1 MSKGKKL
8 HHSKFLV
15 RYSIFIIREP
25 NNSSQQPEQKD
36 FCMNLNEIIK
46 AAHGEKPVDL
56 LLTNARIIN
65 VFAGEVV
72 PDAIAISDGRIVG
85 FGPYEAKNV
94 VDLNGRYVAPGF
106 IDGHV
111 HIESSMACISEF
123 ARAVVVH
130 GTTTVAADPHEIANV
145 LGVSGIE
152 YMLQSA
158 EQQPMNI
165 YFTLPSCVPATD
177 METAGARLTAEDLRP
192 FLNRE
197 RIIALAEMM
206 NFPGVIYRDADV
218 LAKISAARQQ
228 KKPIDGH
235 APGLKGPA
243 LYAYISAGIQ
253 SDHECT
259 TAQEAKEKLMAG
271 MYIMVRQGTCAKNL
285 QALLPAVNEKTAR
298 RMMWCTDDR
307 HPHDLIAEGHIDSI
321 VYEAIQ
327 SGLDPILAIQM
338 ATLNPAEYFKLEHLG
353 ALAPGK
359 QADLV
364 VFSDL
369 KKPLIEKVYCRG
381 ILTAENGKISSNIK
395 IPPAAT
401 VPPSIHVDLRK
412 IDFAISADKKQVRV
426 IEIVP
431 EQVITHQLIEAVTVK
446 NNQAVSDPTK
456 DLLKMAV
463 VERHHGTGNI
473 GKGIVKGFGLKN
485 GALASSVAH
494 DSHNI
499 IVVGTA
505 DEDMRAALEAVVEMG
520 GGLAA
525 VSDGKLLAGLALPIA
540 GLMSLEPV
548 RTVRDQLESLIE
560 ITHDM
565 GTTLKDPF
573 MTLSF
578 LALPV
583 IPELKLT
590 DIGLVDV
597 NKFEVVPLF
606 VE

>member
-1 MSKGKKL
+1 M
-8 HHSKFLV
+8 
-15 RYSIFIIREP
+15 
-25 NNSSQQPEQKD
+25 D
-36 FCMNLNEIIK
+36 LNEIIK

-72 PDAIAISDGRIVG
+72 PDAVAISDGMIVG
-85 FGPYEAKNV
+85 FGPYEAKKV
-94 VDLNGRYVAPGF
+94 VDVNGRYVAPGF

-111 HIESSMACISEF
+111 HIESSMTCIAEF
-123 ARAVVVH
+123 ARAVLVH

-145 LGVSGIE
+145 MGSAGIE

-177 METAGARLTAEDLRP
+177 METAGARLTAEDLQP
-192 FLNRE
+192 FFNYE
-197 RIIALAEMM
+197 RIVALAEMM
-206 NFPGVIYRDADV
+206 NYPGVIYRDPDV

-235 APGLKGPA
+235 APGLKGQA
-243 LYAYISAGIQ
+243 LYAYVSAGIQ

-259 TAQEAKEKLMAG
+259 TEQEAREKLMAG
-271 MYIMVRQGTCAKNL
+271 MYIMIRQGTCAKNL
-285 QALLPAVNEKTAR
+285 QALLPAVNEKTSR

-307 HPHDLIAEGHIDSI
+307 HPHDLIADGHIDSI
-321 VYEAIQ
+321 VREAIQ
-327 SGLDPILAIQM
+327 SGLDPLLAIQM
-338 ATLNPAEYFKLEHLG
+338 ATLNPAEYFGLFHLG
-353 ALAPGK
+353 AVAPGK

-364 VFSDL
+364 LFSD
-369 KKPLIEKVYCRG
+369 IEKPVIEQVYYRG
-381 ILTAENGKISSNIK
+381 ILTAENGKIRPK
-395 IPPAAT
+395 IQFPAAAT
-401 VPPSIHVDLRK
+401 VPPAMHVDLQN
-412 IDFAISADKKQVRV
+412 IDFSISAEKKRIRV

-431 EQVITHQLIEAVTVK
+431 EQVITRQRIEQIPVK
-446 NNQAVSDPTK
+446 NNQAVSDPSK
-456 DLLKMAV
+456 DLLKIAV
-463 VERHHGTGNI
+463 VERHLGTGNI
-473 GKGIVKGFGLKN
+473 GKGYIKGFGLKH

-499 IVVGTA
+499 IIVGTS
-505 DEDMRAALEAVVEMG
+505 DEDMQAALEAVVEMG

-525 VSDGKLLAGLALPIA
+525 VSDARLLAGLALPVA

-548 RTVRDQLESLIE
+548 RTVRDQLQRLIG
-560 ITHDM
+560 IAHDM
-565 GTTLKDPF
+565 GAVLKDPF

-578 LALPV
+578 MALPV

-590 DIGLVDV
+590 DMGLIDV
-597 NKFEVVPLF
+597 NKFEIVPLF
-606 VE
+606 AE

>member
-1 MSKGKKL
+1 
-8 HHSKFLV
+8 
-15 RYSIFIIREP
+15 
-25 NNSSQQPEQKD
+25 
-36 FCMNLNEIIK
+36 MNLNQIIR

-56 LLTNARIIN
+56 LLTNAQIVN
-65 VFAGEVV
+65 VFSGEVV
-72 PDAIAISDGRIVG
+72 TDAIAISDGMIVG
-85 FGPYEAKNV
+85 FGSYEAKKV

-106 IDGHV
+106 IDSHV
-111 HIESSMACISEF
+111 HIESSMTCISEF

-145 LGVSGIE
+145 LGESGIE
-152 YMLQSA
+152 YMLRSA

-177 METAGARLTAEDLRP
+177 METAGAHLTAEDLQP
-192 FLNRE
+192 FLNQE

-206 NFPGVIYRDADV
+206 NFPGVIYRDPDV
-218 LAKISAARQQ
+218 LAKVLVARQQ

-235 APGLKGPA
+235 APGLKGPE

-259 TAQEAKEKLMAG
+259 TEQEAREKLMAG
-271 MYIMVRQGTCAKNL
+271 MYIMIRQGTCARNL
-285 QALLPAVNEKTAR
+285 QALLPVVNEKTAR
-298 RMMWCTDDR
+298 RMMWCSDDR
-307 HPHDLIAEGHIDSI
+307 HPHDLIADGHIDSI

-338 ATLNPAEYFKLEHLG
+338 ATLNPAEYFKLDHLG
-353 ALAPGK
+353 AIAPGK

-364 VFSDL
+364 IFSNL
-369 KKPLIEKVYCRG
+369 KKPVIEAVYCRG
-381 ILTAENGKISSNIK
+381 ILTAENGKISPDIA
-395 IPPAAT
+395 IPPAISVA
-401 VPPSIHVDLRK
+401 PSMHVDLEN
-412 IDFAISADKKQVRV
+412 IDFVIAAEKKRARV

-431 EQVITHQLIEAVTVK
+431 EQVITHQLIKEITVN
-446 NNQAVSDPTK
+446 NNQAVSDPSK
-456 DLLKMAV
+456 DMLKMAV
-463 VERHHGTGNI
+463 IERHNGTGNI
-473 GKGIVKGFGLKN
+473 GKGFVKGFGLKH

-499 IVVGTA
+499 IVVGTT
-505 DEDMRAALEAVVEMG
+505 DEDMRTALEAVVKMG
-520 GGLAA
+520 GGLVA
-525 VSDGKLLAGLALPIA
+525 VSDSNVLAEMALPVA

-548 RTVRDQLESLIE
+548 RSVRDQLDRLIE
-560 ITHDM
+560 VAHDM
-565 GTTLKDPF
+565 GTSLTDPF

-606 VE
+606 VD

>member
-1 MSKGKKL
+1 
-8 HHSKFLV
+8 
-15 RYSIFIIREP
+15 
-25 NNSSQQPEQKD
+25 
-36 FCMNLNEIIK
+36 MNLNEIIK

-111 HIESSMACISEF
+111 HIESSMASISEFAREF

-145 LGVSGIE
+145 LGSSGIE

-192 FLNRE
+192 FLNKE

-206 NFPGVIYRDADV
+206 NFPGVIYRDPDV

-235 APGLKGPA
+235 APGLKGPE

-259 TAQEAKEKLMAG
+259 TEQEAKEKLMAG
-271 MYIMVRQGTCAKNL
+271 MYIMIRQGTCAKNL

-298 RMMWCTDDR
+298 RMMWCSDDR
-307 HPHDLIAEGHIDSI
+307 HPHDLITEGHIDSI

-338 ATLNPAEYFKLEHLG
+338 ATLNPAEYFKLDHLG

-364 VFSDL
+364 IFSDL
-369 KKPLIEKVYCRG
+369 KKPIIEKVYCRG
-381 ILTAENGKISSNIK
+381 ILTAENGEISSNIK

-401 VPPSIHVDLRK
+401 VPPSMHVDLGK
-412 IDFAISADKKQVRV
+412 IDFAVSADGNNVRV

-431 EQVITHQLIEAVTVK
+431 QQVITHQLIEAVTVK

-463 VERHHGTGNI
+463 VERHSGTGNI
-473 GKGIVKGFGLKN
+473 GKGFVKGFGLKH

-499 IVVGTA
+499 IVVGTT

-525 VSDGKLLAGLALPIA
+525 VSETKLLAGLALPVA

-548 RTVRDQLESLIE
+548 QSVRDQLDSLIE
-560 ITHDM
+560 VAHDM
-565 GTTLKDPF
+565 GTTLTDPF

>member
-1 MSKGKKL
+1 
-8 HHSKFLV
+8 
-15 RYSIFIIREP
+15 
-25 NNSSQQPEQKD
+25 
-36 FCMNLNEIIK
+36 MNLNEVIK
-46 AAHGEKPVDL
+46 AAHGEKPADL
-56 LLTNARIIN
+56 LITNARIIN

-72 PDAIAISDGRIVG
+72 PGSIAVSDGMIVG
-85 FGPYEAKNV
+85 FGAYEAENV

-145 LGVSGIE
+145 LGLSGIE

-177 METAGARLTAEDLRP
+177 METAGARLTAEDLWP
-192 FLNRE
+192 FLDKE

-206 NFPGVIYRDADV
+206 NLPGVIHRDPDV

-235 APGLKGPA
+235 APGLKGPQ
-243 LYAYISAGIQ
+243 LYAYVSAGIQ

-259 TAQEAKEKLMAG
+259 TEQEAREKLRAG
-271 MYIMVRQGTCAKNL
+271 MYIMIRQGTCAKNL
-285 QALLPAVNEKTAR
+285 QALLPAVNDKTAR
-298 RMMWCTDDR
+298 RMMWCSDDR

-321 VYEAIQ
+321 VDEAIQ

-338 ATLNPAEYFKLEHLG
+338 ATLNPAEYFKLDHLG
-353 ALAPGK
+353 AIAPGR

-364 VFSDL
+364 VFSNL
-369 KKPLIEKVYCRG
+369 KKPAIEAVYCRG
-381 ILTAENGKISSNIK
+381 ILTAENGEISPNIQV
-395 IPPAAT
+395 PSAPT
-401 VPPSIHVDLRK
+401 VPPSMNVDLDK
-412 IDFAISADKKQVRV
+412 IDFAISAAGEQVRV
-426 IEIVP
+426 IEVVP
-431 EQVITHQLIEAVTVK
+431 EQVITRQLVEEITVK
-446 NNQAVSDPTK
+446 NSLAVGDPSK
-456 DLLKMAV
+456 DLLKLAV
-463 VERHHGTGNI
+463 IERHKGTGNI
-473 GKGIVKGFGLKN
+473 GMGFVKGFGLKH

-499 IVVGTA
+499 IVVGTT
-505 DEDMRAALEAVVEMG
+505 DDDMRAAMEAVVKMG

-525 VSDGKLLAGLALPIA
+525 VSDCNILAQLALPVA

-548 RTVRDQLESLIE
+548 RRVRDQLDSLIGVA
-560 ITHDM
+560 HDL
-565 GTTLKDPF
+565 GTP
-573 MTLSF
+573 
-578 LALPV
+578 
-583 IPELKLT
+583 LKLSLIHISEPT
-590 DIGLVDV
+590 RQLASSRM
-597 NKFEVVPLF
+597 PSSA
-606 VE
+606 

>member
-1 MSKGKKL
+1 
-8 HHSKFLV
+8 
-15 RYSIFIIREP
+15 
-25 NNSSQQPEQKD
+25 
-36 FCMNLNEIIK
+36 MNLNETIK
-46 AAHGEKPVDL
+46 AAHGEKPADL

-65 VFAGEVV
+65 VFSGEVV
-72 PDAIAISDGRIVG
+72 PGEMAISDGLIVG
-85 FGPYEAKNV
+85 FGQYEAKKVEN
-94 VDLNGRYVAPGF
+94 LNGRYVAPGF

-145 LGVSGIE
+145 LGSSGIE

-177 METAGARLTAEDLRP
+177 METAGARLTAEDLKP
-192 FLNRE
+192 FLNKE

-206 NFPGVIYRDADV
+206 NFPGVIYRDPDV
-218 LAKISAARQQ
+218 LAKINAARQQ

-235 APGLKGPA
+235 APGLEGPQ

-259 TAQEAKEKLMAG
+259 TEQEAREKLRSG
-271 MYIMVRQGTCAKNL
+271 MHIMIRQGTCAKNL
-285 QALLPAVNEKTAR
+285 QTLLPAVNEKTAR
-298 RMMWCTDDR
+298 RMMWCSDDR

-321 VYEAIQ
+321 VFEAIQ

-338 ATLNPAEYFKLEHLG
+338 ATLNPAEYFKLDHLG
-353 ALAPGK
+353 ALAPGR

-369 KKPLIEKVYCRG
+369 KKPVIEKVYSRG
-381 ILTAENGKISSNIK
+381 ILTAENGKILPTIQ
-395 IPPAAT
+395 IPSAAS
-401 VPPSIHVDLRK
+401 VPPSMHVDLQK
-412 IDFAISADKKQVRV
+412 IDFAIPADKKQVRV

-431 EQVITHQLIEAVTVK
+431 EQVITHQRIEEITVK
-446 NNQAVSDPTK
+446 NKQAVSDPSK

-463 VERHHGTGNI
+463 VERHSGSGNI
-473 GKGIVKGFGLKN
+473 GKGFVKGFGLKH

-499 IVVGTA
+499 IVVGTT
-505 DEDMRAALEAVVEMG
+505 DEDMRAALEAVVNMG

-525 VSDGKLLAGLALPIA
+525 VSDTNVRAELALPVA

-548 RTVRDQLESLIE
+548 QRVRDQLDNLIGVA
-560 ITHDM
+560 HDM
-565 GTTLKDPF
+565 GTPLKDPF

-606 VE
+606 V

>member
-1 MSKGKKL
+1 
-8 HHSKFLV
+8 
-15 RYSIFIIREP
+15 
-25 NNSSQQPEQKD
+25 
-36 FCMNLNEIIK
+36 
-46 AAHGEKPVDL
+46 
-56 LLTNARIIN
+56 
-65 VFAGEVV
+65 
-72 PDAIAISDGRIVG
+72 
-85 FGPYEAKNV
+85 
-94 VDLNGRYVAPGF
+94 
-106 IDGHV
+106 
-111 HIESSMACISEF
+111 
-123 ARAVVVH
+123 VVH

-145 LGVSGIE
+145 LGALGIE

-192 FLNRE
+192 FLNKE

-206 NFPGVIYRDADV
+206 NFPGVIYRDPDV
-218 LAKISAARQQ
+218 LAKISAAKQQ

-235 APGLKGPA
+235 APGLKGQE

-259 TAQEAKEKLMAG
+259 TEQEAKEKLMAG
-271 MYIMVRQGTCAKNL
+271 MYIMIRQGTCAKNL
-285 QALLPAVNEKTAR
+285 QALLPAVNEKTSR

-307 HPHDLIAEGHIDSI
+307 HPHDLIADGHIDSI
-321 VYEAIQ
+321 VREAIQ

-338 ATLNPAEYFKLEHLG
+338 ATLNPAEYFRLDHLG

-364 VFSDL
+364 VFSDI
-369 KKPLIEKVYCRG
+369 KKPVIEQVYCRG
-381 ILTAENGKISSNIK
+381 ILTAENGKILSDVQV
-395 IPPAAT
+395 PPPAT
-401 VPPSIHVDLRK
+401 VPLSMHVDLQK
-412 IDFAISADKKQVRV
+412 VDFAIPADKKQVRV

-431 EQVITHQLIEAVTVK
+431 EQVITHQLIEEITVK
-446 NNQAVSDPTK
+446 NNQAVSDPSK
-456 DLLKMAV
+456 DLLKIAV
-463 VERHHGTGNI
+463 IERHNGTGNI
-473 GKGIVKGFGLKN
+473 GKGFVKGFGLKH

-499 IVVGTA
+499 IVVGTT
-505 DEDMRAALEAVVEMG
+505 DEDMRAALEAVVQMG
-520 GGLAA
+520 GGLAVA
-525 VSDGKLLAGLALPIA
+525 SDAKIRADLALPVA

-548 RTVRDQLESLIE
+548 QSVRDQLDSLIG
-560 ITHDM
+560 IAHDM

-606 VE
+606 V